1 MSKPIT
7 LGIQSPAGQ
16 KRVQVLGSASLDS
29 LYKEVQKAFGLP
41 SASFLLTQV
50 EGWGGRP
57 VV

>member
-7 LGIQSPAGQ
+7 LGVQSPGGQ
-16 KRVQVLGSASLDS
+16 KRVQVPGSATLET

-50 EGWGGRP
+50 EVWR